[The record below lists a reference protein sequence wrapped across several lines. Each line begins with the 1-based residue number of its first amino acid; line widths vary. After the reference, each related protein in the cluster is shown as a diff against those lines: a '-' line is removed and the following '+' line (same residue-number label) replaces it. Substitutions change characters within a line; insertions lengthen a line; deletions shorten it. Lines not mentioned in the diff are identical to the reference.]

1 MPRLRLF
8 LLCCC
13 IATVTAAPSVPA
25 QGNIDWEELWKQ
37 LPPRGHTH
45 LPMSWMNDSLA
56 FTGMA
61 YDQTRDVIYVVA
73 PKYYRNQGMLIAE
86 PRVFILDADS
96 GKLRMDLGRSAY
108 PGKIGQGGELP
119 VPLDT
124 IAFGHP
130 LGFAR
135 NRFALYKIDVD
146 EEGRIYACNLVN
158 PIWDYCKTS
167 GPSMTGCDP
176 DYKDQGPLRVWRW
189 DAPDATPELIYATL
203 NTNGDA
209 IGDQNSSEMGYSR
222 WGDAFAVTGKR
233 GWYDPPGPAPP
244 ILHDS
249 VRIYVSGGAWPAH
262 QENNTVAVIV
272 EDRRVYA
279 QRPDRDTHGGGKLSF
294 RLAARLVQ
302 PTPGAASHGIAP
314 EPDTLFHGHFT
325 REIWMSGN
333 IHPVTRSTEL
343 VSSIAPI
350 PQTYQP
356 NPQNILS
363 LALNQTGIVG
373 PLETFDF
380 PQLNRRFLVMADG
393 YPTNIGTPQLPNDA
407 TRARVLDVTT
417 PGAVIRVGGDTPAID
432 DRILETIDVNNYV
445 ADVDYKL
452 TTITAPGITEY
463 CLHLFVLMSNNGIAG
478 YRMRSCWDPVALTA
492 FNASWLGSHVLIR
505 WHVQSETNALLFRVE
520 RSTEKDGF
528 WHPVGTLQAR
538 GTTTVPA
545 WYELRDDNPPA
556 TASGDIWYRLVEID
570 TDGTES
576 AFPAVRV
583 STGAQPDAFALHV
596 FPQPLQAGTQQLHL
610 ALQHTEDGTAD
621 VTLRDVLGR
630 KIGKQ
635 RRLDMQAGT
644 SVHVLPVTSLHTG
657 TYLLTVRLVDGRS
670 VSRRIVVQ

>member
-1 MPRLRLF
+1 MMRLRLI

-13 IATVTAAPSVPA
+13 FAIVCTAVPPASA
-25 QGNIDWEELWKQ
+25 QGNIEWEELWKQ
-37 LPPRGHTH
+37 IPPRGHTH

-61 YDQTRDVIYVVA
+61 YDQTRDVIYVVS
-73 PKYYRNQGMLIAE
+73 PRYYRSGGMLIAE

-108 PGKIGQGGELP
+108 PGKLGQGGELP

-167 GPSMTGCDP
+167 GPAITGCDP
-176 DYKDQGPLRVWRW
+176 DYEQQGPFRVWRW

-209 IGDQNSSEMGYSR
+209 VGDQNSSEMGYSR

-233 GWYDPPGPAPP
+233 SWYYPPGPAQPV
-244 ILHDS
+244 LHDS

-272 EDRRVYA
+272 EDRRPYA

-294 RLAARLVQ
+294 RLAVNLVQ

-314 EPDTLFHGHFT
+314 ERDTLFHGHFT

-363 LALNQTGIVG
+363 LAQSLTGMAG
-373 PLETFDF
+373 PLDAFEL
-380 PQLNRRFLVMADG
+380 PQFGQRYLVVADG
-393 YPTNIGTPQLPNDA
+393 YPTNIGNPQLPNTA
-407 TRARVLDVTT
+407 TTARVIGVTT
-417 PGAVIRVGGDTPAID
+417 AGAEYRVWGSTPRLD
-432 DRILETIDVNNYV
+432 DRILETIDNNNYV
-445 ADVDYKL
+445 ADVDFKIQSY
-452 TTITAPGITEY
+452 PGNIN
-463 CLHLFVLMSNNGIAG
+463 CFHLFVLMSNNGIAS
-478 YRMRSCWDPVALTA
+478 YRTRSCWDPVELSAFTA
-492 FNASWLGSHVLIR
+492 NWLESHVLIR
-505 WHVQSETNALLFRVE
+505 WHVESETNALLFRVE
-520 RSTEKDGF
+520 RSEERDGL
-528 WHPVGTLQAR
+528 WQPVGTMPAR

-545 WYELRDDNPPA
+545 WYELRDENPPVTA
-556 TASGDIWYRLVEID
+556 TGGLWYRLVEID

-583 STGAQPDAFALHV
+583 STGTQPEAFALHV
-596 FPQPLQAGTQQLHL
+596 FPQPLRAGTQQLRI
-610 ALQHTEDGTAD
+610 ALQQNETGKAEF
-621 VTLRDVLGR
+621 TLRDVLGR
-630 KIGKQ
+630 RIGDPL
-635 RRLDMQAGT
+635 RMDLLSGA
-644 SVHVLPVTSLHTG
+644 SVQTLPVGELRSG
-657 TYLLTVRLVDGRS
+657 TYLLTVRLGDGRS
-670 VSRRIVVQ
+670 LTRRIVVQ